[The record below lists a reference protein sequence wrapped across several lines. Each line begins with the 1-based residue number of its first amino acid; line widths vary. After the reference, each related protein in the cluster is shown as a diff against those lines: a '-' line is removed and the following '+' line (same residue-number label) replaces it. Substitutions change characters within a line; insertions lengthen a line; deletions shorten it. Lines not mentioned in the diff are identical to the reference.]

1 MTLFFLLS
9 GHISQKQKF
18 RSTKLSFNA
27 IDSMPHQKYEA
38 DLSFHVL
45 LSCYPTRMGCWRP
58 IIKIIFVFSL
68 KPFPSIQ
75 CLPTSSLQQLPTGL

>member
-27 IDSMPHQKYEA
+27 IDSMPHQKYE
-38 DLSFHVL
+38 LISPSTSNLVVIL
-45 LSCYPTRMGCWRP
+45 LEWDAGDP
-58 IIKIIFVFSL
+58 L
-68 KPFPSIQ
+68 
-75 CLPTSSLQQLPTGL
+75 